1 MDNQIEYFVTF
12 SEITFAI
19 SCETLFFINLFLSE
33 KKYTAIA
40 VRYHTIGIKNTYESS
55 WWFSNNESR
64 IKYTIILHTI
74 TIAIHVT

>member
-1 MDNQIEYFVTF
+1 MDNQIGYFVTF

-55 WWFSNNESR
+55 
-64 IKYTIILHTI
+64 
-74 TIAIHVT
+74 